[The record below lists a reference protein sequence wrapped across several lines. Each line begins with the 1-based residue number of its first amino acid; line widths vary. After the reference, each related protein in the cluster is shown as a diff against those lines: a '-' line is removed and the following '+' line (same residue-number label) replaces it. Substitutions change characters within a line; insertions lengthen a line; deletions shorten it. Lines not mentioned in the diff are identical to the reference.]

1 MCSGSRLVGSNHRV
15 TVLKTMVRHLQFF
28 FVALLFAASPEI
40 AVAALQPGETHRLT
54 FRDVDGNDLST
65 DDGHVTIIAVVTRRS
80 EEKARQISQLV
91 PEHCIG
97 DPKYRYIT
105 LVNFQKGL
113 ARPLQGITRAVIR
126 NRLDSEAKALQPRYA
141 AKKITR
147 DARRDVY
154 VVADFDGAAVT
165 QLGMSPDSNDV
176 AVFVFSGTGKLVGR
190 WVDVPPEAPFVSAI
204 AAAER

>member
-1 MCSGSRLVGSNHRV
+1 MCGGRLVTSNHRV
-15 TVLKTMVRHLQFF
+15 TVLKTMVRRLQCF
-28 FVALLFAASPEI
+28 FVALLFAASTNL
-40 AVAALQPGETHRLT
+40 ATAALQPGETHRLT
-54 FRDVDGNDLST
+54 FRDVDGNNLST
-65 DDGHVTIIAVVTRRS
+65 ADGHVTIIAVVTRRS

-97 DPKYRYIT
+97 DPRYRYIT

-126 NRLDSEAKALQPRYA
+126 NRLDAEAKALQPKYT

-147 DARRDVY
+147 DPRRDVY
-154 VVADFDGAAVT
+154 VVADFDGTAVT
-165 QLGMSPDSNDV
+165 HLGMSPESNDV
-176 AVFVFSGTGKLVGR
+176 AVFVFNGVGKLVQR
-190 WVDVPPEAPFVSAI
+190 WIDVPPEAAFVGAI